1 MKKLVTIA
9 IAALAGHLLA
19 GTYTWTGN
27 ANDGLWSNAGNW
39 NYDGKAATS
48 SPGGSPSDNVVID
61 GDFTVT
67 YDAGTWGVGDFTP
80 QSGVVVTI
88 SNGASLTQDG
98 GNWADF
104 KSGAKLVLDGG
115 SYDGGSQTTFRLN
128 DGCIVIRNDGSFT
141 CMNGELSRGNNS
153 TLTIESGTMVLGGNY
168 AILSADTL
176 GKGSIS
182 SSGELSLRTSVTL
195 NGFSL
200 SCKTLVPQNTPTIT
214 LKEGS
219 LSTRRTDGS
228 DNGGFYG
235 ACTVDI
241 IVGKSSSFSAL
252 VWNDRTAYADTFGTS
267 RFKYNGNSLKESE
280 FNEIFTTTTSVDG
293 DWTRYT
299 ISTEEVAG
307 TPAIASHSAS
317 YSEYTLAFAAEL
329 ESSSA
334 ADTVLTL
341 YYDTSDHEHNT
352 SFGWPNVVPLVLD
365 SSDGLFKA
373 TVTVP
378 DEALYYYLIGAS
390 SESAGQT
397 VWVADTVIAADMPT
411 DSNVWLGNTS
421 DMTVASNWSK
431 NVVPGADDIVEVNR
445 FFSKGDHIDWDVS
458 AVPAVAGWRQDYVTT
473 VIFNSTAETP
483 FTIAGDVNLSAGSWT
498 HVGPADEPIEM
509 VNVSVGGALTIGA
522 GARIVT
528 GTGENTD
535 EYDGRPR
542 GYTRGHGPGY
552 LRTAGGSYAGEGGH
566 ITNTT
571 GFVSYGSILDPLSY
585 GSGGWGDNSFYAG
598 GGIIK
603 LTIGGALTVDGTVA
617 TRGFGY
623 ALNGTIAE
631 TGEPTAGGAGSGG
644 SISITAASLSGAG
657 TIDANGGNNGLYG
670 PGSGGRVKVALTG
683 NNATFDSF
691 SGTIEAV
698 GGWMESLESPTIFDV
713 SPAAGGTVCL
723 QTGNSNPIV
732 KVYNVF
738 RIAGSDSNWRV
749 ATGEAI
755 PSATHLPAM
764 QDGDSLAV
772 LKHTEWELSGQG
784 AIRLTRDVQIAS
796 LSLAT
801 DNGTQMIYTDGH
813 NLKTA
818 ALYIN
823 GARLRGTFTKDNA
836 AWVDGEGS
844 VTVGGSGFAVF
855 VR

>member
-39 NYDGKAATS
+39 NYDGKAAMS

-67 YDAGTWGVGDFTP
+67 YDAGTWGIGDFTP

-98 GNWADF
+98 GNWANF
-104 KSGAKLVLDGG
+104 GTGAELVIDGG
-115 SYDGGSQTTFRLN
+115 SYNGGTATSFRLN
-128 DGCIVIRNDGSFT
+128 NGKLTIRNGGSFI
-141 CMNGELSRGNNS
+141 CANASLERNESS
-153 TLTIESGTMVLGGNY
+153 VLTIESGTMVLGGNY

-267 RFKYNGNSLKESE
+267 RFKYNGNSLTEAE
-280 FNEIFTTTTSVDG
+280 FNDIFTISTSVDG

-307 TPAIASHSAS
+307 APSIASHSAS
-317 YSEYTLAFAAEL
+317 YSESTLIFAAEL

-341 YYDTSDHEHNT
+341 YYDTTSDHEHNT
-352 SFGWPNVVPLVLD
+352 SFGWPNVVPLVQD

-458 AVPAVAGWRQDYVTT
+458 AVPAVAGWRQDYMTT

-571 GFVSYGSILDPLSY
+571 GFVSYGSILNPVSY
-585 GSGGWGDNSFYAG
+585 GSGGWGDGTGYG
-598 GGIIK
+598 GGGVVK
-603 LTIGGALTVDGTVA
+603 LSVGGALTVDGIIRS
-617 TRGFGY
+617 RGFGY
-623 ALNGTIAE
+623 ALNGVDAQ
-631 TGEPTAGGAGSGG
+631 GEPTTGGAGSGG
-644 SISITAASLSGAG
+644 SVNITAATMVFTA
-657 TIDANGGNNGLYG
+657 
-670 PGSGGRVKVALTG
+670 
-683 NNATFDSF
+683 
-691 SGTIEAV
+691 
-698 GGWMESLESPTIFDV
+698 
-713 SPAAGGTVCL
+713 PAAAVASRSLL
-723 QTGNSNPIV
+723 QEMA
-732 KVYNVF
+732 
-738 RIAGSDSNWRV
+738 R
-749 ATGEAI
+749 
-755 PSATHLPAM
+755 HLTT
-764 QDGDSLAV
+764 S
-772 LKHTEWELSGQG
+772 W
-784 AIRLTRDVQIAS
+784 
-796 LSLAT
+796 
-801 DNGTQMIYTDGH
+801 
-813 NLKTA
+813 
-818 ALYIN
+818 
-823 GARLRGTFTKDNA
+823 AR
-836 AWVDGEGS
+836 
-844 VTVGGSGFAVF
+844 
-855 VR
+855 